1 MWRIDILSSFVA
13 VSIGIFGLLTIVYS
27 LGFMKNRPQLFQYYI
42 YVILTIAAS
51 IGTIFTN
58 NLLVLLV
65 LWGFL
70 GLTLYLLINMGDKN
84 SSTTAKKTLIIVG
97 GSDSLMLLGIGIV
110 YYLTGTLDM
119 DKIQLTVD
127 SSQLTVIAFLCLAI
141 TAFAKAGAMPLH
153 TWIPD
158 VAESAPIPVSA
169 LLPASLD
176 KLLGIYLL
184 FRISTELFVL
194 TTFINQFLLIIGA
207 ITILAAVMMALIQHN
222 YKKLLGYHAV
232 SQVGYMVMGIGTG
245 NPVGI
250 AGGLFHMLNNAIY
263 KSDLFLIGGAV
274 ESKRQTLELDK
285 LGGLSKA
292 MPVTFFC
299 ALIASLSISGVPP
312 FNGFVSKW
320 MIYQGLISQL
330 HATSYSLRV
339 TSLLCL
345 ISAMFGSA
353 LTLASFLKLLHA
365 TFLGQKSSRS
375 TASSQL
381 SAKID
386 EVNFLMRL
394 PMLILAIICIIFGVF
409 ASQIPLRYFILPS
422 VKETAFLGIWT
433 SNLAT
438 LLIIVGIVVG
448 LVILWLGDLKK
459 NTRQDNSYVGGEIIP
474 QEFRPTG
481 TEFYNTVKDLA
492 GFKQIYQKAQEGYF
506 DIYEQAKGIVFN
518 FTRLLQHL
526 HNGILPTYLVW
537 CLLGMIVLFFII
549 Y

>member
-1 MWRIDILSSFVA
+1 
-13 VSIGIFGLLTIVYS
+13 
-27 LGFMKNRPQLFQYYI
+27 
-42 YVILTIAAS
+42 
-51 IGTIFTN
+51 
-58 NLLVLLV
+58 
-65 LWGFL
+65 
-70 GLTLYLLINMGDKN
+70 
-84 SSTTAKKTLIIVG
+84 
-97 GSDSLMLLGIGIV
+97 
-110 YYLTGTLDM
+110 
-119 DKIQLTVD
+119 
-127 SSQLTVIAFLCLAI
+127 
-141 TAFAKAGAMPLH
+141 
-153 TWIPD
+153 
-158 VAESAPIPVSA
+158 
-169 LLPASLD
+169 
-176 KLLGIYLL
+176 
-184 FRISTELFVL
+184 
-194 TTFINQFLLIIGA
+194 
-207 ITILAAVMMALIQHN
+207 
-222 YKKLLGYHAV
+222 
-232 SQVGYMVMGIGTG
+232 
-245 NPVGI
+245 
-250 AGGLFHMLNNAIY
+250 
-263 KSDLFLIGGAV
+263 
-274 ESKRQTLELDK
+274 
-285 LGGLSKA
+285 
-292 MPVTFFC
+292 
-299 ALIASLSISGVPP
+299 
-312 FNGFVSKW
+312 
-320 MIYQGLISQL
+320 
-330 HATSYSLRV
+330 
-339 TSLLCL
+339 
-345 ISAMFGSA
+345 MFGSA